1 MFISMVGLGS
11 YICQEDTCII
21 LRGSTQH
28 ASQLYCFYVK
38 TYFTDQKTE
47 AGDIKQNSPSGGPG

>member
-1 MFISMVGLGS
+1 MVGLGS

-47 AGDIKQNSPSGGPG
+47 AGDIKQNSPSGVPG